1 MPLVYYSRS
10 ASADFWQEH
19 WGRQSPEALARIAD
33 TSPLTRLIKE
43 SLPPA
48 GARVL
53 EAGCGLGQYVVLLR
67 RDGYHA
73 IGTDWSLP
81 PLRACRD
88 WAPPTPLAVM
98 DLRRLGFRPE
108 AFAAYVSL
116 GAVEHDPD
124 GPDLIL
130 HEARRVLAPAG
141 VLILSV
147 PYVNVA
153 RFVAT
158 WWVRYRNR
166 RQREAGGQ
174 FYQFAFSRRE
184 ARTFIERNGF
194 RVLSATPYDPARLLR
209 AAWRRLGGASVGEVA
224 PRSDVGAEP
233 ALRRDGA
240 GESSLRQ
247 TGIRALK
254 ALLYTRAGLH
264 ALGHMI
270 LFVAVKR

>member
-1 MPLVYYSRS
+1 MPLAYYSRS
-10 ASADFWQEH
+10 ATTDFWEEH
-19 WGRQSPEALARIAD
+19 WGRQSPEALARIAE
-33 TSPLTRLIKE
+33 TSPLKGLILKN
-43 SLPPA
+43 LPPA

-81 PLRACRD
+81 PLRACRA
-88 WAPPTPLAVM
+88 WAAATPLAVM
-98 DLRRLGFRPE
+98 DLRRLGFRPD

-116 GAVEHDPD
+116 GAVEHDPE
-124 GPDLIL
+124 GPDPILI
-130 HEARRVLAPAG
+130 EARRVLGPSG
-141 VLILSV
+141 VLIVSV
-147 PYVNVA
+147 PYVNLA
-153 RFVAT
+153 RFAAM

-166 RQREAGGQ
+166 RRRDGGGQ

-184 ARTFIERNGF
+184 ARAFIERNGF

-209 AAWRRLGGASVGEVA
+209 AGWRRLAGPRAGEYA
-224 PRSDVGAEP
+224 PRREDADGP
-233 ALRRDGA
+233 ARRPLRRA
-240 GESSLRQ
+240 AVQ
-247 TGIRALK
+247 MLK
-254 ALLYTRAGLH
+254 TLLYTRAGLH